1 MKTNE
6 VSSREYHARRQAKK
20 QRQREQLRQM
30 WLARVRAAIR
40 HLAPRYPE
48 MEAVYLF
55 GSIMQPGR
63 FTPYSDI
70 DVAVAATTVAVESA
84 FWRALE
90 EELERDV
97 DVRPYQPP
105 ITLAIADYGE
115 CVYAR
120 TSDHSG
126 TEHSQ

>member
-6 VSSREYHARRQAKK
+6 LSPREYHARRQAEKR
-20 QRQREQLRQM
+20 RQREHLRQK
-30 WLARVRAAIR
+30 WLARIRAAIR
-40 HLAPRYPE
+40 QLAPRYPE
-48 MEAVYLF
+48 IEAVYLF

-63 FTPYSDI
+63 FTPHSDI
-70 DVAVAATTVAVESA
+70 DVAVAATAVAAESA

-105 ITLAIADYGE
+105 ITLAVANYGE

-120 TSDHSG
+120 TSDQLSAAD
-126 TEHSQ
+126 S